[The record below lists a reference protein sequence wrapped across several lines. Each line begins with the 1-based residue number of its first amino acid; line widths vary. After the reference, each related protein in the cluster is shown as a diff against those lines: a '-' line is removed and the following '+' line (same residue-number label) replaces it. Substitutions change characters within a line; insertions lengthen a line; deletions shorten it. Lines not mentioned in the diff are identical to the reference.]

1 MKIDSND
8 CVLLVWALTKQV
20 RVMQSDARTMAR
32 EAPFGM
38 ALKIRELEEL
48 LERLRAGLEELR
60 RPS

>member
-20 RVMQSDARTMAR
+20 RVMQSDARTR